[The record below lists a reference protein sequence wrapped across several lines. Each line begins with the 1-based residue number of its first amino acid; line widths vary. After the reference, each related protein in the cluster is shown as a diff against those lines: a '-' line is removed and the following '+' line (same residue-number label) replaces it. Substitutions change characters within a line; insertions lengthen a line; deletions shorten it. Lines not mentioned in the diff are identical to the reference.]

1 MTTEEQWSDSLR
13 RVRQAIDAGELATA
27 EQVLLDVYA
36 KGLDDGTQR
45 ALLIL
50 RSREMHDA
58 ADAVA
63 QIDA

>member
-1 MTTEEQWSDSLR
+1 LTTEEQWSDSLR